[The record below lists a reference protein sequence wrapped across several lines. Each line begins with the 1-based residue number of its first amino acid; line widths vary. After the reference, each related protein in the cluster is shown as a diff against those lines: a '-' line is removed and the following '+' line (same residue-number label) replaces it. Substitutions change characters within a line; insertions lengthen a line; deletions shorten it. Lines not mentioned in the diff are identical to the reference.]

1 MAESKVGIV
10 TGAASGMGMALA
22 KHFASQGWRLALWD
36 VNAKVGEELAKELG
50 PNTIFVQCDVSN
62 YNSQAA
68 AYLATWKKFG
78 RIDALLANAGIVER
92 SSIFIFKHRN
102 NKVEDVPPEPN
113 LACTDIDYKGVL
125 YGVQLAI
132 HYMRHNPGKPGGKIV
147 VTASNAGIHPH
158 PSYPEYNGAKAA
170 VIQFIRGAAEVLRIK
185 ENIYINCVCPGIV
198 QTNIIPPE
206 MVAAVSAESL
216 TPLDTI
222 TQAYAGCLADGD
234 TRSGVIL
241 ECSGKQISDI
251 EHERLTFKN
260 GVPSVRSV
268 TVWDPLFKQ
277 IHGELS
283 ELPSAIP

>member
-1 MAESKVGIV
+1 
-10 TGAASGMGMALA
+10 MGKALA
-22 KHFASQGWRLALWD
+22 THFAAQGWRLALWD

-50 PNTIFVQCDVSN
+50 PNTFFVQCDVSS
-62 YNSQAA
+62 YESQAK
-68 AYLATWKKFG
+68 AYLAVWNKWG

-92 SSIFIFKHRN
+92 SSLFIYKYRA
-102 NKVEDVPPEPN
+102 NKVEDVPPAPN
-113 LACTDIDYKGVL
+113 LACTDVDYKGVL

-132 HYMRHNPGKPGGKIV
+132 HFMRHNPGPGKPGGKIV

-170 VIQFIRGAAEVLRIK
+170 VIQFIRGSAELLRIK

-198 QTNIIPPE
+198 HTSIMPAE

-241 ECSGKQISDI
+241 ECSGTQISDI
-251 EHERLTFKN
+251 EHGRLTFKN
-260 GVPSVRSV
+260 GEPSVRSI

-277 IHGELS
+277 IHGEPS
-283 ELPSAIP
+283 ELPSAIL

>member
-1 MAESKVGIV
+1 MADSKVGIV
-10 TGAASGMGMALA
+10 TGAASGMGKALA
-22 KHFASQGWRLALWD
+22 THFAAQGWRLALWD
-36 VNAKVGEELAKELG
+36 VNAKVGEELAAELG
-50 PNTIFVQCDVSN
+50 PNTFFVQCDVSS
-62 YNSQAA
+62 YESQAN
-68 AYLATWKKFG
+68 AYLQVWKKWG

-92 SSIFIFKHRN
+92 SSIFIFKHRG
-102 NKVEDVPPEPN
+102 NKVEDVPPAPN

-170 VIQFIRGAAEVLRIK
+170 VIQFVRGAAEILKIK
-185 ENIYINCVCPGIV
+185 ENILINCVCPGIV

-216 TPLDTI
+216 TPLGTI
-222 TQAYAGCLADGD
+222 TQAYADCLADGD

-241 ECSGKQISDI
+241 ECSGTQISDI
-251 EHERLTFKN
+251 DHSRLTFKN
-260 GVPSVRSV
+260 GTPSVRSI

-277 IHGELS
+277 IHGESS